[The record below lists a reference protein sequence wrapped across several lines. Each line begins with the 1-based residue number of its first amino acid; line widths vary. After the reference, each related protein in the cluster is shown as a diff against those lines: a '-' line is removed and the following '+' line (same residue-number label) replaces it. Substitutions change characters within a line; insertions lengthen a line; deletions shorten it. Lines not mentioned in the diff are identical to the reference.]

1 MSDLESSEKQ
11 VQGVRLAVVVSKAMI
26 QAIQVHVGL

>member
-26 QAIQVHVGL
+26 QENQVDVGL